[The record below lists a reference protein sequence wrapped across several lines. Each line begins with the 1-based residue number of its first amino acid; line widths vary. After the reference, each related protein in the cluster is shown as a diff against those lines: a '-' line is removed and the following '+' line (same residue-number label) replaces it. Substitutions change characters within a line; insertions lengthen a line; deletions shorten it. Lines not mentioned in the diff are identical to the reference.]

1 MGGMAST
8 CHSGERCYTGEGLQM
23 KTVNVWVLQKMFSFT
38 GVLSAQGV
46 KMYERSDKLC
56 ETIERM
62 RLRAGIPMED
72 IAPLS

>member
-1 MGGMAST
+1 
-8 CHSGERCYTGEGLQM
+8 M

>member
-1 MGGMAST
+1 
-8 CHSGERCYTGEGLQM
+8 M
-23 KTVNVWVLQKMFSFT
+23 KTMNVWFLRKMFSFT
-38 GVLSAQGV
+38 AVLSAQG
-46 KMYERSDKLC
+46 MDGPCYRLC